1 MSLQSAVIGAGNVS
15 DRHLSGLKKCPRTEL
30 VAICDLDEDRAN
42 SAADEYGIE
51 AYYDAD
57 SLIADEDLDWLHVCT
72 PVQSHL
78 PLAKQAID
86 AGIPVMIEKPIT
98 DTVEEFEEL
107 QAAAT
112 EQGVPVSVMHNHRFT
127 PAMREAMKRV
137 ESGELGDLWGIDLVH
152 TGDTLPDDA
161 NRGGWAFELPGG
173 EFEEGLP
180 HPIYLALAAGG
191 YPESEDAVKATT
203 SLSREYDQGFTYDG
217 AQLQYATEDGVLCN
231 LKLISGSI
239 PQRLLMLHG
248 EEKSLTVDF
257 VSQSVI
263 EMDKEYVASSVTRL
277 QNTVDKVSGHVRG
290 AVDNV
295 WKVAKSKRDDSWET
309 ESDLMPH
316 YYQIDAEARAL
327 TGDGEMPVPL
337 EEGKWTIALIDAIRA
352 EAETEETPTTDSEP
366 AIAATDD

>member
-15 DRHLSGLKKCPRTEL
+15 DRHLSGLRKCPRTEL
-30 VAICDLDEDRAN
+30 VAICDLDESRAKQ
-42 SAADEYGIE
+42 AADEYGIE
-51 AYYDAD
+51 AYFDAD
-57 SLIADEDLDWLHVCT
+57 SLIREEDLDWLHVCT

-78 PLAKQAID
+78 PLAKKAID

-98 DTVEEFEEL
+98 DTVAEFEEL

-127 PAMREAMKRV
+127 PAMRKAMERV

-203 SLSREYDQGFTYDG
+203 SLSREYDHDFTYDS
-217 AQLQYATEDGVLCN
+217 AQLQYTTDEGVLCN
-231 LKLISGSI
+231 LKLVSGSI
-239 PQRLLMLHG
+239 PQRLIMLHG
-248 EEKSLTVDF
+248 EEKSLTVDL
-257 VSQSVI
+257 VSQSVV

-327 TGDGEMPVPL
+327 TGAGEMPVPL
-337 EEGKWTIALIDAIRA
+337 EEGKWTISLIDAIRA
-352 EAETEETPTTDSEP
+352 EAERTTTTEREP
-366 AIAATDD
+366 VIAATDD